1 MPLFPL
7 TRQGALPILPAT
19 LRPDDLGKGTG
30 DMKRLGM
37 RTKIVATVGP
47 ASRDPA
53 ILRSLLNAGVSVFRL
68 NFSHSSAEDAREA
81 IARIREARAE
91 LDLPVAIMAD
101 IKGPAIRVYG
111 YDQAIPLEPG
121 ELLEIESRPPEGI
134 EALVAPK
141 PRRVF
146 TNLPDIDALC
156 AEGQRILLM
165 DGLLAGEVV
174 GRERGV
180 VTVRLG
186 NGGALRPKAHLTLP
200 NVDYPIPFL
209 SDKDV
214 RDITQAVDAE
224 VEYLAL
230 SFVREATD
238 VEEVRR
244 LVGRCKTAS
253 GRPPATRIIAKIEN
267 AMGLRN
273 AEAIVQASD
282 GIMVA
287 RGDLGVE
294 VAIERVPIAQ
304 KQLIRM
310 GYLDAKPV
318 ITATQMLE
326 SMIESPM
333 PTRAEASDVANAV
346 FDSTS
351 AVMLSGETA
360 IGRYPVRVV
369 ETMVAIVQ
377 AVEAN
382 LDLDSH
388 PQALPPEVQKG
399 DLPTILSCNAVAV
412 ARHCNAAAIVVLTE
426 TGHTARLLSRL
437 RPPMPVFAFMKDDR
451 VYHQLSLNW
460 GVYPFLLEG
469 PEEGLDAMVVQTLRT
484 CKAKGALRAGDRVVF
499 LAGLPLSRRGTTNV
513 IRVETVP

>member
-1 MPLFPL
+1 MN
-7 TRQGALPILPAT
+7 
-19 LRPDDLGKGTG
+19 
-30 DMKRLGM
+30 RLSM
-37 RTKIVATVGP
+37 RTKIVATLGP
-47 ASRDPA
+47 ASSALEQIRA
-53 ILRSLLNAGVSVFRL
+53 LLEAGVSVFRL
-68 NFSHSSAEDAREA
+68 NFSHSTAADAREA
-81 IARIREARAE
+81 IGRIREVRRE
-91 LDLPVAIMAD
+91 MDLPVAIMAD

-111 YDQAIPLEPG
+111 YDQPIPLEAG
-121 ELLEIESRPPEGI
+121 DLLRIESRPAEGI
-134 EALVAPK
+134 ETLVSPDALH
-141 PRRVF
+141 VF
-146 TNLPDIDALC
+146 TNLPDIDSLC
-156 AEGQRILLM
+156 ADGQRVLLM

-174 GRERGV
+174 GRDRAV
-180 VTVRLG
+180 VVVRLG
-186 NGGALRPKAHLTLP
+186 NGGALRPKAHLTIP

-209 SDKDV
+209 SEKDI
-214 RDITQAVDAE
+214 RDITQAVEEE

-244 LVGRCKTAS
+244 LIGRCRTAS

-273 AEAIVQASD
+273 AEAIVRASD

-294 VAIERVPIAQ
+294 VAIEQVPIAQ
-304 KQLIRM
+304 KQLIRT

-326 SMIESPM
+326 SMIEKPM

-369 ETMVAIVQ
+369 ETMGAIIRE
-377 AVEAN
+377 VEAN
-382 LDLDSH
+382 LDLDAH
-388 PQALPPEVQKG
+388 FRTVPPEVQKG
-399 DLPTILSCNAVAV
+399 DLPTILSCNAVSV
-412 ARHCNAAAIVVLTE
+412 AHQCRAAAIVVLTE

-437 RPPMPVFAFMKDDR
+437 RPPMPIFAFMKDDR
-451 VYHQLSLNW
+451 VYHQLAMNW

-484 CKAKGALRAGDRVVF
+484 CKTKGALKAGNRVVF